1 MYNNAMIKT
10 LILIRDIV
18 MYIGALTG
26 LFLIGYV
33 RVLFS
38 TRQKQT
44 PNVQLDYNEKE
55 KKLRKLA
62 IIILIVSVA
71 LALIPTNYLI

>member
-1 MYNNAMIKT
+1 MIKT

>member
-1 MYNNAMIKT
+1 MIKT

-38 TRQKQT
+38 TRQKQM
-44 PNVQLDYNEKE
+44 PDVQLDYNEKE
-55 KKLRKLA
+55 KKLRRIA
-62 IIILIVSVA
+62 VIILIASVA

>member
-1 MYNNAMIKT
+1 MIKT

-18 MYIGALTG
+18 MYVGGLTG

-38 TRQKQT
+38 TRQKQM

-55 KKLRKLA
+55 KKLRKIA
-62 IIILIVSVA
+62 IIILIVTVV
-71 LALIPTNYLI
+71 LALIPTNYFI

>member
-1 MYNNAMIKT
+1 MIKT

-62 IIILIVSVA
+62 ITILIVSVA

>member
-1 MYNNAMIKT
+1 MIKT

-26 LFLIGYV
+26 LFLIGYI

-55 KKLRKLA
+55 KKLRKTA

>member
-1 MYNNAMIKT
+1 MIKT

-71 LALIPTNYLI
+71 LALIPTNDLI

>member
-1 MYNNAMIKT
+1 MIKT

-38 TRQKQT
+38 TRQKQM
-44 PNVQLDYNEKE
+44 PDVQLDYNEKE
-55 KKLRKLA
+55 KKLRKIA
-62 IIILIVSVA
+62 VIILIASVA

>member
-1 MYNNAMIKT
+1 MIKT

-18 MYIGALTG
+18 MYIGGLTG

-38 TRQKQT
+38 TRQKQM

-55 KKLRKLA
+55 KKLRKYPQITLSEETHA
-62 IIILIVSVA
+62 SFFHGR
-71 LALIPTNYLI
+71 

>member
-1 MYNNAMIKT
+1 MIKT

-18 MYIGALTG
+18 MYIGGLTG

-38 TRQKQT
+38 TRQKQM

-55 KKLRKLA
+55 KKLRKIA
-62 IIILIVSVA
+62 IIILIVTVV

>member
-1 MYNNAMIKT
+1 MIKT

-44 PNVQLDYNEKE
+44 PNVQLDYNERE

>member
-1 MYNNAMIKT
+1 MIKT

-18 MYIGALTG
+18 MYIGGLTG
-26 LFLIGYV
+26 LFMIGYV

-38 TRQKQT
+38 TRQKQM

-55 KKLRKLA
+55 KKLRKIA
-62 IIILIVSVA
+62 IIILIVTVV

>member
-1 MYNNAMIKT
+1 MIKT

-44 PNVQLDYNEKE
+44 PNVQLDYNERE

-62 IIILIVSVA
+62 ITILIVSVA

>member
-1 MYNNAMIKT
+1 MIKT

-55 KKLRKLA
+55 KKLRKTA